1 MNELMEKIQALMVET
16 FRGQEQVSAFCV
28 VAKKIA
34 PRMSNGQCVI
44 YGDSNLML
52 NSIITEV
59 ARILAAMSKDEDALN
74 RALAGFSGGLH
85 RAATMMYRRE
95 QIYRREHEIFVTPEM
110 LMDFENDLRD
120 RILKSK
126 WGEEHGPE
134 HKD

>member
-1 MNELMEKIQALMVET
+1 MNELMEKIQALMAET

-95 QIYRREHEIFVTPEM
+95 HEKFVTPEM

>member
-1 MNELMEKIQALMVET
+1 MNELMEKIQALMAET

-74 RALAGFSGGLH
+74 RALAGFSSGLH
-85 RAATMMYRRE
+85 QAATMMYRRE
-95 QIYRREHEIFVTPEM
+95 HKISVTPEM
-110 LMDFENDLRD
+110 LMEFENDLRD